1 MPGIVNVGVEVTVL
15 MILPAVPATALV
27 VIVIHM
33 PINIVVANV
42 VHQHHHQNLPAVSH
56 LGQKLILKMGK

>member
-1 MPGIVNVGVEVTVL
+1 MPGIVSVGVEMTVQ
-15 MILPAVPATALV
+15 MVLPAVPATVLV

-33 PINIVVANV
+33 PIIIVVASV

-56 LGQKLILKMGK
+56 LGQKLVLKMAK